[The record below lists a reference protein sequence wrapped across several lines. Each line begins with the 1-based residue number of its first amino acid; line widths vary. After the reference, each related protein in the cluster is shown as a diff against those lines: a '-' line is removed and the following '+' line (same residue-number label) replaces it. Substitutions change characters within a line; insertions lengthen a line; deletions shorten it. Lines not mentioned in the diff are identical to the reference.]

1 MADRYGPPGHYN
13 TDRRRSFH
21 NSTWMRERSPPPRP
35 PHASRSSTLDPRPQA
50 YKRQNSN
57 ADPREMT
64 DSNRKRN
71 ASQSPEGG
79 QARKASRPDAPHE
92 APLELNSHGGS
103 NRSSTSNEA
112 SRRSSAMAGS
122 HHRRPSTQLEGD
134 RMEQDGGLFV
144 NSPDH
149 KSQQD
154 DASSGRTTPQQ
165 RGIRPPP
172 ASTRQQS
179 AQPPIDAGV
188 EGASKPVLDLLMNF
202 SSHVAE
208 FASLKIS
215 KDQAEARYNHAQ
227 LSYNENKKKFE
238 QFPAIKDRKSA
249 DREAAL
255 NELRQREQTLEQQKM
270 AQQQLMSGLATL
282 IQQASTV
289 KPPAISTE
297 EFVSRADFIAI
308 QKSHNAL
315 KQEVENANGS
325 LKSLR
330 TELEIANKEASDAR
344 SVLQN
349 LPQDL
354 PQQRVTI
361 SAIRKD
367 CTQLLAWKD
376 INVKRL
382 AELAGK
388 IDAAQKQLGDFKD
401 FDLPNF
407 ATKKDVSDIADRV
420 GQAHSNLRDCES
432 SDVPHMATKKDLEP
446 LATKMELSGVEDAVE
461 KLEQRVGGLNKELH
475 KLLVN
480 NASPKPHENS
490 ASTPVTANAVDPTFQ
505 EAMEALL
512 AEAPDYKVNV
522 EKLQRELDVLTDEMD
537 TVKANITEEGK
548 GTVVKRLKSLDR
560 VVNNLSSQVGGS
572 DKAPLQQRVSQLEQD
587 MEGVQKDVSHM
598 ANKQVLQAPLT
609 TGSST
614 DVAPLQTRLHELVEE
629 LREFKLEQEEKDQI
643 VAREVEEKLEDF
655 GQRVTTLDIAR
666 VGDTR
671 NFNNVLSDMKREL
684 VDVQASLETKVPAQ
698 PFNAL
703 KDLTTGLSTSLSSLT
718 DDVKGLREQQQ
729 RMRNTSQPPTPQ
741 QQQQQPPQ
749 FPRQSPQMSNGRI
762 GSPLING
769 VQQQPTPARGHG
781 SPFNQTM
788 LQQPPPPNAAEVQ
801 NVQNQVDGLVRVTQH
816 LKQRFDNLT
825 SDEVVRAMVDQ
836 IGQIYPHAKNFDN
849 ATASMKNKY
858 NILTDRLN
866 SIEQEGKEKSTNVEQ
881 LNVNVHD
888 ASRMATN
895 AHEAIQRVMKRL
907 NKIEVDVENLR
918 NSATAAGT
926 NPSELVN
933 SSKDTEVAVEKLR
946 EELESVQKN
955 AEETKRICDEHV
967 ALIDGDNV
975 EGMRE
980 QLDALGDTIL
990 EFSKKLSDGENYFE
1004 AIEKRY
1010 ASMKSE
1016 VEAVKKNMI
1025 MGMAKIDAVEKER
1038 NL

>member
-21 NSTWMRERSPPPRP
+21 NSTWTRDQSPPPRP

-57 ADPREMT
+57 ADPREMA

-71 ASQSPEGG
+71 ASRSPEGG

-92 APLELNSHGGS
+92 APLGLNSHGGS

-122 HHRRPSTQLEGD
+122 HHRRPSAQLDGD
-134 RMEQDGGLFV
+134 GMEQDGGLFV

-149 KSQQD
+149 RSQQD

-179 AQPPIDAGV
+179 AQPPIDAEV

-238 QFPAIKDRKSA
+238 QFPAIKDRKNA
-249 DREAAL
+249 DREASL
-255 NELRQREQTLEQQKM
+255 NELRQKEQTLEQQKT

-289 KPPAISTE
+289 KPPAVSTE

-315 KQEVENANGS
+315 KQEVGNANGS

-330 TELEIANKEASDAR
+330 TELEKANKEASDAR

-354 PQQRVTI
+354 PQQRVNI

-367 CTQLLAWKD
+367 CTQLLAWKKT
-376 INVKRL
+376 NVERL
-382 AELAGK
+382 EELAGK
-388 IDAAQKQLGDFKD
+388 IDTAQKQLGDFKN

-420 GQAHSNLRDCES
+420 GQAHSHLRDFKS
-432 SDVPHMATKKDLEP
+432 SDIPHMATKKDLEP

-480 NASPKPHENS
+480 NASPKPNERS
-490 ASTPVTANAVDPTFQ
+490 ASAPVSANAVDRTFQ

-522 EKLQRELDVLTDEMD
+522 EKLQRELDVLTEEMEK
-537 TVKANITEEGK
+537 VQANIAEEGK

-587 MEGVQKDVSHM
+587 MEGVQKDVSHV
-598 ANKQVLQAPLT
+598 ANQQVPQAPVT

-614 DVAPLQTRLHELVEE
+614 GVAPLQTRLHELAEE

-643 VAREVEEKLEDF
+643 VAGEVDEKLEGF

-666 VGDTR
+666 VGDTQ
-671 NFNNVLSDMKREL
+671 NFNKVLSDMKKEL
-684 VDVQASLETKVPAQ
+684 VDVQASLETKVPTQ
-698 PFNAL
+698 PFHAL

-729 RMRNTSQPPTPQ
+729 RMRNPSQPPTP
-741 QQQQQPPQ
+741 QQQQPPQ
-749 FPRQSPQMSNGRI
+749 FPRQSPQLSNGRI
-762 GSPLING
+762 GSPLVNG
-769 VQQQPTPARGHG
+769 VQQQPTPTHGHG

-788 LQQPPPPNAAEVQ
+788 LQPPRSPNAAEVQ

-858 NILTDRLN
+858 NILTERLN
-866 SIEQEGKEKSTNVEQ
+866 SVEKEGKEKSTNVEQ
-881 LNVNVHD
+881 LYVNIHD

-907 NKIEVDVENLR
+907 NKIEEDVDNLR

-933 SSKDTEVAVEKLR
+933 SSKDTEVAVEELR
-946 EELESVQKN
+946 EELESVQKI

-990 EFSKKLSDGENYFE
+990 ECSKKLSDGENYFE